1 MIVMFD
7 PDHGCLRRGY
17 VVATENRTLDPYF
30 YSYFYL
36 TAPPISNPVY
46 MDFFSPLG

>member
-17 VVATENRTLDPYF
+17 VVATENRRLDPYF
-30 YSYFYL
+30 YSYFCLAAPLSL
-36 TAPPISNPVY
+36 TPSTWI
-46 MDFFSPLG
+46 FSLP